1 LYYLTII
8 NLSKLDNIDIIDDNG
23 LKNIKNKFHGL
34 CSRLRFL
41 KLSQLDLT
49 RIFYILF
56 ILYLIIYGLKMSQ
69 VRIFY

>member
-1 LYYLTII
+1 MDHVA
-8 NLSKLDNIDIIDDNG
+8 SG
-23 LKNIKNKFHGL
+23 
-34 CSRLRFL
+34 LRFL